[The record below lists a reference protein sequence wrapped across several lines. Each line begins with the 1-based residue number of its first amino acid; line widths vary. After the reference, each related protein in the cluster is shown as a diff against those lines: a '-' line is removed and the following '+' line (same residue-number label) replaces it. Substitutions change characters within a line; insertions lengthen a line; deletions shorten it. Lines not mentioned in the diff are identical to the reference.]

1 MRSILK
7 LRSPGSGPAA
17 PSTVREWPR
26 PGWRPAILGSLAT
39 LLGLSLLTALLVRL
53 GVPHQPQA
61 YSFLYLAVVTVAAT
75 AFGFS
80 AALAGSVASALLVD
94 YFFLPPV
101 GHLTIYSTDQ
111 TVGWVIFL
119 LVCLGVAALSIR
131 RRRHLLALQ
140 STAREL
146 ESRNL
151 ALGEAETALKQSLQA
166 RTELART
173 EAALAATQRAET
185 FRRDLLATVSH
196 ELRTPLAALLGY
208 STALADG
215 SGADQA
221 QLAEYPVLIAGEARR
236 IDRLIGDL
244 LEMARIESGQLH
256 VESQVMDLG
265 EAAREVGIRWG
276 SDLYVA
282 VAVPDHP
289 VLVVADWDR
298 VQQILDNALR
308 NVKAHAGCDRSE
320 VVVNSPSAFRR
331 TAAECLVR
339 DRGTGIPPQVRERLF
354 ERYSASNKSG
364 GLGLGL
370 AISRGLAE
378 AMGGALWVDSPAS
391 GGTELHLLVPLAP
404 EPDRQASAGAVL
416 EP

>member
-1 MRSILK
+1 VRSILK
-7 LRSPGSGPAA
+7 LRSPGSGPVG
-17 PSTVREWPR
+17 PSTVRDWPR

-61 YSFLYLAVVTVAAT
+61 YSFLYLAVVTVAAS

-119 LVCLGVAALSIR
+119 LVCLGVAALSTR

-151 ALGEAETALKQSLQA
+151 SLREAETALKQSLQA

-215 SGADQA
+215 SGADRG
-221 QLAEYPVLIAGEARR
+221 QLSEYPVLIAGEARR

-276 SDLYVA
+276 NDLQVA
-282 VAVPDHP
+282 VVVPDGP

-320 VVVNSPSAFRR
+320 VVVNSPSAFRS

-354 ERYSASNKSG
+354 ERYSAGNKSG

-378 AMGGALWVDSPAS
+378 AMGGALWVDGPAS

-404 EPDRQASAGAVL
+404 VPDGAVAAVL